1 MRRLVLFVI
10 FNMALWV
17 SQALFAQLEG
27 KEFWYTLGR
36 RGDRFYLCNQDTIY
50 YNNDSLFVY
59 ILGDQACTGYIENP
73 ATAFHVDF
81 TVQPGVLTTVKV
93 PDTEISDSF
102 DVYPTLLQGKTIVI
116 RTTENVQAWAQIPN
130 YRKGICNEGIAEKT
144 RLYPTESAIVS
155 YVSPGVVNPGG
166 DYVLLWVIAL
176 EDGTYVY
183 SNEDTVPMN
192 RGDALFIGGDIHT
205 NCKKILV
212 YQGSSSYIAMERMD
226 FQTHGGLDFLL
237 RNPQNPALHFS
248 ISNPQPAT
256 FFPDIPLQYGSQ

>member
-1 MRRLVLFVI
+1 MRRLVLFII

-17 SQALFAQLEG
+17 SHALFAQLEG
-27 KEFWYTLGR
+27 KEFWYTLGGR
-36 RGDRFYLCNQDTIY
+36 QERFYFCNQDTIY

-93 PDTEISDSF
+93 PDTEISDSAF
-102 DVYPTLLQGKTIVI
+102 NMPSPTLLQGKTIVI

-130 YRKGICNEGIAEKT
+130 YRKGICNEGTAEKT
-144 RLYPTESAIVS
+144 RLYPVEAAKTSHPS
-155 YVSPGVVNPGG
+155 FMLGS
-166 DYVLLWVIAL
+166 WVIAL
-176 EDGTYVY
+176 ENGTYVIGGGD
-183 SNEDTVPMN
+183 SILLN
-192 RGDALFIGGDIHT
+192 RGDALLTDDYIHT
-205 NCKKILV
+205 NCKQILV
-212 YQGSSSYIAMERMD
+212 YQRISPCIATERMD